1 MRDDAKDDQEQT
13 EQTPKGF
20 RVRVPSRAEFFGNLR
35 KVTES
40 DKPVEADVDEAPPH
54 GDTLAD

>member
-1 MRDDAKDDQEQT
+1 MPDKPKDDQEQT

-35 KVTES
+35 KTAEP
-40 DKPVEADVDEAPPH
+40 DKPEPSSSGSPREPAES
-54 GDTLAD
+54 